1 MQIPIE
7 LRDNKDTA
15 GSEKFETFI
24 KIELSESPDLIPAAI
39 QVNGKW
45 FIPADGSQASAQA
58 STWESLNSQPCHDSP
73 LIGAMLN

>member
-45 FIPADGSQASAQA
+45 FIPADGSKASAHA
-58 STWESLNSQPCHDSP
+58 STWESLISQPCNETP
-73 LIGAMLN
+73 LTGAMLN